1 MKIDGLEWIDW
12 LHKVRHE
19 AEAKRIRDG
28 LSVEEWLRRAAARDD
43 EVRAGLTA
51 AREQPPVARDK
62 PAGPKGRQL

>member
-28 LSVEEWLRRAAARDD
+28 LNVEEWLRRAAERDD
-43 EVRAGLTA
+43 EVRASLPV
-51 AREQPPVARDK
+51 REHPPVARDK
-62 PAGPKGRQL
+62 PKTAE